1 MRRKLKGSLQAIILL
16 FLLVSLFAVIF
27 YRHNIPAVKTALPK
41 AQESK
46 YKVEVIKPFTF
57 SNDTD
62 LKEWEEKVFKGK
74 VIYRVEKEGG
84 LSYVKASSDGAAS
97 ALYYKIKM
105 DAKSKKPVVSW
116 KWRADKFPVKKLKEN
131 LETENEDD
139 FAARVYVIFPALFFT
154 NSKVLEYVWAESLP
168 VGSTGSSPYSKNIKL
183 MVLESGS
190 KKEWAFE
197 ERDIRADYL
206 KMFGREP
213 EYNIGAVAFMTNA
226 EHTSSSA
233 DAVYN
238 EIKLGYTGGG
248 GN

>member
-1 MRRKLKGSLQAIILL
+1 MRRRSLNKNTQGLILL
-16 FLLVSLFAVIF
+16 ALLAVLLAVIF
-27 YRHNIPAVKTALPK
+27 LRHKSPAVKVEKPGY
-41 AQESK
+41 S
-46 YKVEVIKPFTF
+46 VEVVKPFAF
-57 SNDTD
+57 SNDSD

-74 VIYRVEKEGG
+74 VIYRVEKTGDQ
-84 LSYVKASSDGAAS
+84 SYVRAESDKAAS

-105 DAKSKKPVVSW
+105 DAKSAHPVVSW
-116 KWRADKFPVKKLKEN
+116 KWRAEKFPVKTNKES

-183 MVLESGS
+183 MVLQSGP
-190 KKEWAFE
+190 KKDWTLE

-206 KMFGREP
+206 AMFGREP

-226 EHTSSSA
+226 EHTGSSA
-233 DAVYN
+233 GAVYD
-238 EIKLGYTGGG
+238 EIKLGYAGGG
-248 GN
+248 GK